1 MPAWLIPL
9 AIGLGSSL
17 VANKISSDATKK
29 AARKRQGTNARL
41 SAERQKL
48 ANDRLS
54 PLFKDLKVGGE
65 DYFKAV
71 EGEDAKNTKTFD
83 DTEKNS
89 EVKIGE
95 GLNVGGN
102 ELAQFTNL
110 KNDTNAKTIKRNNA
124 RKYFHSQFTG
134 INPSL
139 NTLGNEAT
147 DLTLN
152 RSSFADELHGKRI
165 GDDLE
170 VANIRPDAGMMALA
184 DIVRVAGMAAS
195 MGAGGAGGGVAG
207 GSVSTPL
214 TAADAMATFGS
225 SVGSG
230 STGAL
235 SATAGGAAGGA
246 AGGGFGSGLGQAFQA
261 TPNFGSNYIG
271 MARQG
276 FAPPM
281 SMSFGSK
288 GLPTPLTKYFNYA
301 G

>member
-152 RSSFADELHGKRI
+152 RSRFADELHGKRI

-195 MGAGGAGGGVAG
+195 MSAGGAGGAGGA
-207 GSVSTPL
+207 TPGATPNL
-214 TAADAMATFGS
+214 TGLEGIA
-225 SVGSG
+225 
-230 STGAL
+230 STGYTAPA
-235 SATAGGAAGGA
+235 SA
-246 AGGGFGSGLGQAFQA
+246 GSFTKLGQAFGNA
-261 TPNFGSNYIG
+261 GGAGAS
-271 MARQG
+271 G
-276 FAPPM
+276 FAPGNAF
-281 SMSFGSK
+281 SMWAKSPIPPTGPAWPGSGMGWFG
-288 GLPTPLTKYFNYA
+288 G
-301 G
+301 